1 MAEPDESSVLRLVV
15 VFLRFHADMTQAEF
29 GKASRVDQSDISKYE
44 KGAKPP
50 PEEALRRM
58 ARAADVDWPVVVH
71 LRRAYGAILSVS
83 TRQAATPDLQ
93 PPPLASL
100 DAVLLA
106 ITPYLI
112 GDQGIEPRRQSPE
125 EARHEA
131 EEIWA
136 ALECYP
142 IPRRRQLIE
151 QAPRASRSPALM
163 ARVCAAS
170 LQAAPHDSGEALEL
184 ADLALSI
191 AGRVPAHNGL
201 RARAQGYGW
210 ATSATPAGSPMT
222 MTEPTRRSSSPGTSG
237 VLAPKPAPSSFRRGS
252 CSASKLPY
260 DLPGQ
265 EDPPRGGA
273 DPLLEAAKQEA
284 ATLELVRR
292 VIAEIEQAKR
302 SASTT

>member
-210 ATSATPAGSPMT
+210 AHVGNARRVANDHDGADEAFVLARDLWRAGTEAGSELFP
-222 MTEPTRRSSSPGTSG
+222 EGQLLSLEAPLRSSGPRR
-237 VLAPKPAPSSFRRGS
+237 PAARR
-252 CSASKLPY
+252 
-260 DLPGQ
+260 
-265 EDPPRGGA
+265 R
-273 DPLLEAAKQEA
+273 
-284 ATLELVRR
+284 
-292 VIAEIEQAKR
+292 
-302 SASTT
+302 